1 MILVTTSKSVGA
13 IMLLSPSWVKDE
25 RVTIALGIIGSAS
38 GVVLAADTEMSWGHG
53 LGTIKTADTRSLNP
67 SRDKTH
73 AMGLCGAGNGDYF
86 QAISLQLVED
96 ILDQNDWTY
105 ESVANIIEA
114 RLLDFYPKH
123 VIPLQGSQNHPNI
136 ELLIGLNGTGKCA
149 LWGTSSTTV
158 RPCIGYEAI
167 GVGRAYAQALLSR
180 LHHPSMDVKSSIAL
194 AAYVVFCV
202 KEFIGGCG
210 KNTLVVAL
218 REGRSYR
225 VPPLAIKRLED
236 LTIEYLGDEAR
247 VCRYAL
253 GSPTDPDFR
262 DAIRNLHR
270 LRKQIAAL
278 DLLEECN
285 LALGATTHDH

>member
-1 MILVTTSKSVGA
+1 
-13 IMLLSPSWVKDE
+13 VKDE

-38 GVVLAADTEMSWGHG
+38 GVVLAADTEMSWGNG
-53 LGTIKTADTRSLNP
+53 LGTIKTADTRSFNP

-73 AMGLCGAGNGDYF
+73 AMGLCGVGNGDYF

-105 ESVANIIEA
+105 ESVANLIET

-123 VIPLQGSQNHPNI
+123 VIPLQGCQDHPNI
-136 ELLIGLNGTGKCA
+136 ELLIGLNSTGKCA

-167 GVGRAYAQALLSR
+167 GAGRAYAQALLSR
-180 LHHPSMDVKSSIAL
+180 LHHPLMDVKSSIAL

-210 KNTLVVAL
+210 KNTQVVAL

-225 VPPLAIKRLED
+225 IPPLAIKRLED
-236 LTIEYLGDEAR
+236 LTIGYLGDEAR

-253 GSPTDPDFR
+253 GSPTDPDCR

-270 LRKQIAAL
+270 LRKQMASL
-278 DLLEECN
+278 DLLEERN
-285 LALGATTHDH
+285 LALGATTHHH